1 MSLSDQITKD
11 LKEAMKARNE
21 LRISCIRMLKSGI
34 KNRQVEKGETLEDR
48 EILSLIGSMVRKAQE
63 AAQEFRKGGRDDLAE
78 KEDAEIEIL
87 SGYLPQQ
94 LEPDEIEKI
103 LKDIISELSASS
115 LKDMGKVMKAA
126 MARMAGRAQGAEV
139 NNIAKKLLS

>member
-63 AAQEFRKGGRDDLAE
+63 AAKEFRKGGRDDLAG
-78 KEDAEIEIL
+78 KEEAEIKIL

>member
-11 LKEAMKARNE
+11 LKEALKARDE

-34 KNRQVEKGETLEDR
+34 KNRQVEKGETLEDK
-48 EILSLIGSMVRKAQE
+48 EILSLIGSMVRKSQE
-63 AAQEFRKGGRDDLAE
+63 AAKEFKKGGREDLAG
-78 KEDAEIEIL
+78 KEEAEIKIL
-87 SGYLPQQ
+87 SGYLPEQ

-103 LKDIISELSASS
+103 LKNIISDLSASS

-139 NNIAKKLLS
+139 NEIAKKLLS

>member
-11 LKEAMKARNE
+11 LKEAIKARDK

-34 KNRQVEKGETLEDR
+34 KNRQVEKGETLEDK

-63 AAQEFRKGGRDDLAE
+63 AAKEFKKGAREDLAG
-78 KEDAEIEIL
+78 KEEAEIKIL
-87 SGYLPQQ
+87 SGYLPEQ

-103 LKDIISELSASS
+103 LKDIISELSAST

-139 NNIAKKLLS
+139 NEIAKRLLS

>member
-1 MSLSDQITKD
+1 MSLSDQITED
-11 LKEAMKARNE
+11 LKEAIKARDK

-34 KNRQVEKGETLEDR
+34 KNRQVEKGETLEDK

-63 AAQEFRKGGRDDLAE
+63 AAKEFRKGEREDLAG
-78 KEDAEIEIL
+78 KEEAEIRIL

-103 LKDIISELSASS
+103 LKDIISDLSASS
-115 LKDMGKVMKAA
+115 LKDIGKVMKTA